1 MHPVLRKTIGGL
13 SQAYFLRQL
22 FFSLLMAA
30 LVCSL
35 ASSSSTSPPLR
46 LGFFI
51 IVNTVLYPYARYV
64 YESFAGC
71 IAGRKPVFSSAA
83 LALAVTILTM
93 ALCWAGALVIAP
105 IGMAY
110 LYFRHS
116 KAERQE
122 V

>member
-1 MHPVLRKTIGGL
+1 MHPVLRKTFGGL

-30 LVCSL
+30 LVCSV

-46 LGFFI
+46 LGIFI

-64 YESFAGC
+64 YESCAVC
-71 IAGRKPVFSSAA
+71 IAGCKSVFAIPA
-83 LALAVTILTM
+83 LALTVTILTM
-93 ALCWAGALVIAP
+93 ALCWAGALAIAP
-105 IGMAY
+105 VGMAY

-116 KAERQE
+116 KTERQE